1 MATSASAPPPSAG
14 PRRGNPWLSFM
25 PTFLFVA
32 AAAAAWW
39 AARPGSAGVVMLKL
53 YWRKGNPV
61 PARRRI
67 TSVPIDKNKWLA
79 GRGLIAGL
87 LTAAVSIGV
96 GQLVAGIT
104 GPDGSPV
111 VAVGSLSIDHAPPA
125 VKDFA
130 ITAFGSHDKL
140 VLVSGILVVLAIFAA
155 VIGAVAVRRLS
166 YGMIGLAIFGAV
178 GLLAATTRPDSTA
191 TDVLPTLAGTLAGG
205 VALFYLVRAAGT
217 ATPSQPPAVA
227 GRPGS
232 GRPGSEIGRA

>member
-1 MATSASAPPPSAG
+1 
-14 PRRGNPWLSFM
+14 
-25 PTFLFVA
+25 
-32 AAAAAWW
+32 
-39 AARPGSAGVVMLKL
+39 MLKL

-61 PARRRI
+61 PALRRI
-67 TSVPIDKNKWLA
+67 TTVAIDQNKWLA

-87 LTAAVSIGV
+87 LTAGVAIGV

-111 VAVGSLSIDHAPPA
+111 VAVGSVSIDFAPPA

-155 VIGAVAVRRLS
+155 AIGAVAVRRLS

-178 GLLAATTRPDSTA
+178 GLLAAITRPDSTVK
-191 TDVLPTLAGTLAGG
+191 DIVPTLAGTLAGG

-217 ATPSQPPAVA
+217 ATASQAPAVA

-232 GRPGSEIGRA
+232 RPPGPQPPGPGPRGRRLQPERRTFLRTGAAAAGTAAVAGLGGRFLS